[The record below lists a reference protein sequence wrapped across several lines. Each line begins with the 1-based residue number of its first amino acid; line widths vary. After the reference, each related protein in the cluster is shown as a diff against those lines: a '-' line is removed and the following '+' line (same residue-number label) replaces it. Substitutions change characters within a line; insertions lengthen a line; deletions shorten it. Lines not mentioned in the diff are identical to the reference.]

1 MSSINELNEFIGKS
15 VSPFHTVLAAAD
27 KFSECGFCELK
38 SGKKWNVECGGKYF
52 VRIYESSIIAFTIG
66 ENGIGTGNL
75 RIAAAHTDFPCFKI
89 KPSASI
95 MENGYH
101 KLNIEA
107 YGGAILNTWLDRPL
121 SIAGRLSVKG
131 KDCFSPESVMVDF
144 ARPVLVIPN
153 VAIHMNKGVNKGIEL
168 NIQKDMLPL
177 ADSIIKE
184 NIEKADLESRISE
197 LTGISKENILDY
209 ELYLYQHEKG
219 EVTGFD
225 NTLYSSPRLDNITSV
240 KACIDG
246 ITGADVRKEGINAVA
261 FFDNEE
267 IGSRTKQGAA
277 SNILPM
283 LLEKLYIS
291 LGKSR
296 EEYIDGIMNGIMVSV
311 DVAHALHP
319 DSPEKNDIT
328 NKPIL
333 NGGTVIKLAA
343 GQTYANDALSSS
355 LIRSLA
361 QKSGTKCQTF
371 VNKSDMSGGSTLG
384 AILSAVLPMR
394 TIDIGIPLLAMH
406 SARELMGVEDQE
418 SLKNLLTC
426 YFT

>member
-1 MSSINELNEFIGKS
+1 MSTIKELNEFIKKS
-15 VSPFHTVLAAAD
+15 ISPFHTACAAAD
-27 KFSECGFCELK
+27 EFRQSGFEELI
-38 SGKKWNVECGGKYF
+38 SGEKWNVKCGGKYF
-52 VRIYESSIIAFTIG
+52 VKIYESSIAAFTIG
-66 ENGIGTGNL
+66 ENGIETGKL
-75 RIAAAHTDFPCFKI
+75 RIAAAHTDFPCFKV

-101 KLNIEA
+101 KLNTEV

-121 SIAGRLSVKG
+121 SIAGRAAVRG
-131 KDCFSPESVMVDF
+131 KDCFSSESVMVDF
-144 ARPVLVIPN
+144 AKPVLVIPN
-153 VAIHMNKGVNKGIEL
+153 VAIHMNKSVNKGIEL
-168 NIQKDMLPL
+168 NSQKDMLPL

-184 NIEKADLESRISE
+184 NMEKANLEERISE
-197 LTGISKENILDY
+197 LLHIPKKSILDY
-209 ELYLYQHEKG
+209 ELYIYQYEQG

-225 NTLYSSPRLDNITSV
+225 NTLFSSPRLDNLTSV

-246 ITGADVRKEGINAVA
+246 ITDADVRKEGINAVV

-267 IGSRTKQGAA
+267 VGSRTKQGAA
-277 SNILPM
+277 SNIFPM
-283 LLEKLYIS
+283 LLEKLYLS

-296 EEYIDGIMNGIMVSV
+296 EDYINAVINGSIVSV

-328 NKPIL
+328 NKPVL

-343 GQTYANDALSSS
+343 GQTYANDAQSSA
-355 LIRSLA
+355 LIRCLA
-361 QKSGTKCQTF
+361 EKSETKCQTF
-371 VNKSDMSGGSTLG
+371 VNRSDMAGGSTLG
-384 AILSAVLPMR
+384 AILSSVLPMR

-406 SARELMGVEDQE
+406 SARELMGVNDQE
-418 SLKNLLTC
+418 SLKKLLTC